1 MKVNVSFE
9 MLEQPTIKLLWSG
22 LSSVE
27 GENDLRSFERKA
39 MILPQRERDFV
50 VLYFVAVYDG
60 HKNEEIV
67 IRLPVRGDS
76 MFIEINRS

>member
-1 MKVNVSFE
+1 
-9 MLEQPTIKLLWSG
+9 MLELPTIKLLWSG

-50 VLYFVAVYDG
+50 LLYFVAVNA
-60 HKNEEIV
+60 KEQRTCQSIS
-67 IRLPVRGDS
+67 RP
-76 MFIEINRS
+76 

>member
-1 MKVNVSFE
+1 

-50 VLYFVAVYDG
+50 LLYFVAVNA
-60 HKNEEIV
+60 KEQRTCQSIS
-67 IRLPVRGDS
+67 RP
-76 MFIEINRS
+76 

>member
-1 MKVNVSFE
+1 
-9 MLEQPTIKLLWSG
+9 MLEQPTIKLLWSC

-50 VLYFVAVYDG
+50 LLYFVAVNAKEQRTYQS
-60 HKNEEIV
+60 IS
-67 IRLPVRGDS
+67 RP
-76 MFIEINRS
+76 